1 VSKEFKIGVVVAVA
15 LGMVYW
21 GSSFLSGA
29 NPFKN
34 TTEFVAVYENLSGLS
49 VSNQVRYKGS
59 KVGRVSKVQFSAELD
74 KWVVTFSVDVEALV
88 IRDEAIAVVGSVD
101 LLGTMA
107 INLDKAMIGKS
118 VLQSGDTLNSKV
130 EKDIKDQVDEQIRP
144 LVRRVESLIGTI
156 DSVITSVSVI
166 LDDKTMKGVQF
177 SFKQIPV
184 ITTRVQHMVNQTDS
198 VITGINHARLG
209 ETIDNINSI
218 TRNLSKNNN
227 TLTGIFEN
235 IESISDSIA
244 KSNVKQTFN
253 NLNTVLAKVDSI
265 AGDIQNGK
273 GSLGL
278 LMKDEKLYN
287 DLAYSAADLDLLL
300 FDLRAHPKRYFH
312 FSMFGKKGKDKVPLV
327 RDTTANSEYA
337 TMFPPVVQ
345 KMVKLQ
351 LDSALREQIK
361 EIIEKERSQPKP

>member
-1 VSKEFKIGVVVAVA
+1 MSKEFKIGVVVVVA
-15 LGMVYW
+15 LGMLYW

-29 NPFKN
+29 NLFKN
-34 TTEFVAVYENLSGLS
+34 TTEFIAVYENLSGLS
-49 VSNQVRYKGS
+49 VSNQVRYKGA
-59 KVGRVSKVQFSAELD
+59 KVGRVSNVQFSAELD
-74 KWVVTFSVDVEALV
+74 EWVVTFSVDVESLV
-88 IRDEAIAVVGSVD
+88 IRDEAVAIVGSVD

-107 INLDKAMIGKS
+107 INLDDAMIGEN
-118 VLQSGDTLNSKV
+118 VLQSGDTLRSKV

-156 DSVITSVSVI
+156 DSVITSVSII
-166 LDDKTMKGVQF
+166 LDDKTMKGVQL

-184 ITTRVQHMVNQTDS
+184 ITTRVKHMVDQTDS
-198 VITGINHARLG
+198 VITGINHSRLG

-227 TLTGIFEN
+227 TLTSIFEN
-235 IESISDSIA
+235 IEGISDSIA

-312 FSMFGKKGKDKVPLV
+312 FSLFGKKGKKTQPLV
-327 RDTTANSEYA
+327 RDTSPTSPYY
-337 TMFPPVVQ
+337 TMFPPLVS
-345 KMVKLQ
+345 KMVELK
-351 LDSALREQIK
+351 LDSALRDQIR
-361 EIIEKERSQPKP
+361 EVMEEERSKPKK